1 MRATE
6 FGTPA
11 GPVGVV
17 DFATDPLTTKPRRR
31 GGARAALL
39 LVLLTA
45 VAGAVYLTVEGL
57 A

>member
-1 MRATE
+1 MRAAE
-6 FGTPA
+6 FGTPG

-17 DFATDPLTTKPRRR
+17 DFATDTLSAKPRRR
-31 GGARAALL
+31 GGARAALFF
-39 LVLLTA
+39 VLLAA

>member
-1 MRATE
+1 MRAAE
-6 FGTPA
+6 FDAPG
-11 GPVGVV
+11 GRVGVV
-17 DFATDPLTTKPRRR
+17 DFASDPLTAKPRRR

-39 LVLLTA
+39 LVLLAA